1 MNKVLL
7 ATLGYALGTII
18 LSMIWY
24 LVLFSSQYQ
33 SFNLIEH
40 NETSNFVLWIISVLV
55 LGFVISYFYN
65 YLHSDREVAIAKYV
79 SVVALLSWCYTVLA
93 ILSWIWQGVDNL
105 WLFIVLATAF
115 IIIQYVIYGVILRWV
130 FSRSTATSS

>member
-7 ATLGYALGTII
+7 ATLGYALATII

-24 LVLFSSQYQ
+24 LVLFGPQYQ

-40 NETSNFVLWIISVLV
+40 NEASNFFLWIISVLV
-55 LGFVISYFYN
+55 LGFVISYFYH
-65 YLHSDREVAIAKYV
+65 YLRSDREVAITKYV

-93 ILSWIWQGVDNL
+93 ILSWIWQGINNL

-115 IIIQYVIYGVILRWV
+115 IIIQYAIYGVILRWV
-130 FSRSTATSS
+130 FNRPTATSS

>member
-93 ILSWIWQGVDNL
+93 ILSWIWQGINNL